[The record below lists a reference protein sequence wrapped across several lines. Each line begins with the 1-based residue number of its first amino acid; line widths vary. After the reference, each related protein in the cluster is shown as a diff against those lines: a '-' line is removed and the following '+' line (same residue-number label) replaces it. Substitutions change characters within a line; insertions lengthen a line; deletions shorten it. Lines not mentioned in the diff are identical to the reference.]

1 MAEKLLEKIPP
12 KKRWEIT
19 ANIIG
24 KLFVMRGE
32 KIIAPVL
39 GKGEGIISHIWGA
52 EKWQE
57 IHEKI
62 WGDGGAQ
69 LSQFVKETF
78 NIPVEDAVGAAKVFI
93 ICETLIWGPESKH
106 EIVEENPER
115 VVVRI
120 TKCPNWEK
128 YEEFE
133 VDPAF
138 IPCLETHIA
147 AGKEGCKAI
156 NPKLTYKL
164 MKARPRGDPY
174 CEDVFELK
182 EE

>member
-1 MAEKLLEKIPP
+1 MAEELLEKIPP
-12 KKRWEIT
+12 ERRWALT

-52 EKWQE
+52 EKWKE

-69 LSQFVKETF
+69 ICQLVKETF
-78 NIPVEDAVGAAKVFI
+78 NIQVEDALGAAKVFI
-93 ICETLIWGPESKH
+93 IVETLIWGPESEH
-106 EIVEENPER
+106 EIVEETPGR

-128 YEEFE
+128 YEEFY

-138 IPCLETHIA
+138 IPCLETHVA
-147 AGKEGCKAI
+147 AGKEGCKTI
-156 NPKLTYKL
+156 NPKITGTLIKSRL
-164 MKARPRGDPY
+164 RGYLY
-174 CEDVFELK
+174 CDDVYELRDK
-182 EE
+182 